1 MYCPL
6 ITVLGLNNNPAITT
20 QGLKV
25 LLDHLAPAIERLYLS
40 NTGISNVTLHQIA
53 RQCRTLYSL
62 SVIQCEQI
70 TYEGLKHLGNKD
82 CACYYTL
89 QDLHLSECMRDR
101 KHFYRDCVDIPD
113 SGTTG
118 MIRRVALEGL
128 PLMKETHEFYFRP
141 TRSEKWTPI
150 QQ

>member
-1 MYCPL
+1 MHCPL
-6 ITVLGLNNNPAITT
+6 ITVLGLNNNPAITS

-40 NTGISNVTLHQIA
+40 NTGISNTTLHQIA
-53 RQCRTLYSL
+53 CQCRTLYSL

-89 QDLHLSECMRDR
+89 QDLHLSESMRDR
-101 KHFYRDCVDIPD
+101 KQFYRDCLAIPD
-113 SGTTG
+113 SGSAG
-118 MIRRVALEGL
+118 KIR
-128 PLMKETHEFYFRP
+128 P
-141 TRSEKWTPI
+141 
-150 QQ
+150 